1 MRKRPMCLACLGFML
16 VLVLLRIAGVP
27 LGTPFSDPKYEN
39 KAQQGR
45 KVWIAGTIE
54 TYEKK
59 SSNNGYVL
67 RGEGSKGKI
76 YLLAKRGDLPVGAA
90 VRVYGTVK
98 KPESPRNPGMFDEKT
113 YYEGKGCAFYVISE
127 QTYQV
132 NRMGVA
138 RTFQNIRLFKE
149 MSVIDNIKVGLHESM
164 KYDLASSLIR
174 LPNYWK
180 EEKHCT
186 ERAFELL
193 DIFHMA
199 DMADTQAGSLP
210 YGAQRRL
217 EIMRALATSPKLLLL
232 DEPAAGMNPS
242 ETAELTETIRRI
254 RDEFNIAVLLIEHDM
269 SLVMG
274 ICEGIAV
281 LNFGRIIA
289 KGTPDEIRNNPQVI
303 EAYLGKKEG

>member
-1 MRKRPMCLACLGFML
+1 MRELGIDFGGLTAVDGFNLMIGRNEITGL
-16 VLVLLRIAGVP
+16 IGPNGAGKTTVFNLLTNVYQPTRGSILIDGMPTAG
-27 LGTPFSDPKYEN
+27 
-39 KAQQGR
+39 
-45 KVWIAGTIE
+45 
-54 TYEKK
+54 KK
-59 SSNNGYVL
+59 
-67 RGEGSKGKI
+67 
-76 YLLAKRGDLPVGAA
+76 
-90 VRVYGTVK
+90 
-98 KPESPRNPGMFDEKT
+98 
-113 YYEGKGCAFYVISE
+113 
-127 QTYQV
+127 TYQV

-149 MSVIDNIKVGLHESM
+149 LSVIDNIKVGLHESM
-164 KYDLASSLIR
+164 KYNLPSALIR

-180 EEKHCT
+180 EEKKCT

-199 DMADTQAGSLP
+199 DLANVPAGSLP

>member
-1 MRKRPMCLACLGFML
+1 MSEFKTSLNSVPSGGFL
-16 VLVLLRIAGVP
+16 TDR
-27 LGTPFSDPKYEN
+27 DK
-39 KAQQGR
+39 
-45 KVWIAGTIE
+45 
-54 TYEKK
+54 
-59 SSNNGYVL
+59 
-67 RGEGSKGKI
+67 
-76 YLLAKRGDLPVGAA
+76 D
-90 VRVYGTVK
+90 K
-98 KPESPRNPGMFDEKT
+98 KPILDVRELGIDFGGLTAVDGFNLMIGRNEITGLIGPNGAGKTTVFNLLTNVYQPTRGSILIDGMPT
-113 YYEGKGCAFYVISE
+113 AGKK
-127 QTYQV
+127 TYQV

-149 MSVIDNIKVGLHESM
+149 LSVIDNVKVGLHESM
-164 KYDLASSLIR
+164 KYNLAASVFR

-180 EEKHCT
+180 EEKQTT
-186 ERAFELL
+186 ERAMELL
-193 DIFHMA
+193 DIFHMTSLA
-199 DMADTQAGSLP
+199 NTTAGSLP

-217 EIMRALATSPKLLLL
+217 EIIRALATNPKLLLL